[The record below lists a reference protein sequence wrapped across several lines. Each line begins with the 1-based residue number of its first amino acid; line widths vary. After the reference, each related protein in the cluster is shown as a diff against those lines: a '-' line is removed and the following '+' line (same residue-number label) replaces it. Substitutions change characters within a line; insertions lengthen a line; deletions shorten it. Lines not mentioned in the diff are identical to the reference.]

1 LKTLNPSGPHF
12 SPRYEGH
19 RNGDDTPEDSADT
32 RILQALEGKDVKD
45 LLLNVGSGGGAAAA
59 PTAGGA
65 AGGAAPVEEA
75 KEEEKEEGMVYL
87 MSCRHPY
94 DHTNMFYSKGR
105 VRRGYGF
112 RSFRLER
119 FLSLLSVL
127 TNAWPRSSL
136 GATFGWSSS
145 FL

>member
-1 LKTLNPSGPHF
+1 M
-12 SPRYEGH
+12 E
-19 RNGDDTPEDSADT
+19 
-32 RILQALEGKDVKD
+32 LQALEGKDVKD

-65 AGGAAPVEEA
+65 ASGAAAVEET
-75 KEEEKEEGMVYL
+75 KEEEKEEGTICPMLCHY
-87 MSCRHPY
+87 P
-94 DHTNMFYSKGR
+94 DNHTDKFNSKGR

-119 FLSLLSVL
+119 FLSFLSVL
-127 TNAWPRSSL
+127 SNAWPRSSL

-145 FL
+145 FP